1 MKQLIAIMLLTFVF
15 AGCKQDNKKSFTVN
29 GTVTNT
35 QAKKAYLEEVPV
47 ASMQP
52 VIVDS
57 AEIRGGKFS
66 LKTEALEDA
75 IYNIRLDQLDFPV
88 ASVINDAPEV
98 DLNIVMSTETP
109 LMPEKFEVKNSPAS
123 QAMKAFMLAFNEK
136 MIRLMNNVHKAD
148 SLRSTKMAD
157 SSLAPLMQNIRQE
170 GAALK
175 DYALTEIKKGV
186 NPALSMFELG
196 YYQSTANGQALGLE
210 PFDNKQVFA
219 LIDDIT
225 KKFPNH
231 VSVAGLKLNL
241 QQEIKAAEDRTWIG
255 KQAPDFTLPDVSGKP
270 VSLGSFK
277 GQYVLVDFWAGWC
290 RPCRAENP
298 NVVAV
303 FNKYKSK
310 GFAVL
315 GVSLDDD
322 ANSWK
327 NAIQNDKLAW
337 TQVSDLKKWQSPVVA
352 LYKFNGIPFN
362 VLIDPQGKI
371 IAEGLRGIDL
381 ENKLAVIFP

>member
-1 MKQLIAIMLLTFVF
+1 MKQLIAIAFLAIVF

-29 GTVTNT
+29 GAITNT
-35 QAKKAYLEEVPV
+35 EAKKVYLEEVPV

-57 AEIRGGKFS
+57 SDIQNGKFT
-66 LKTEALEDA
+66 LKTEALEAA

-88 ASVINDAPEV
+88 ASVINDEATV
-98 DLNIVMSTETP
+98 DLSITMSTHNP
-109 LMPEKFEVKNSPAS
+109 QLPEKFDVKNSPAS
-123 QAMKAFMLAFNEK
+123 QAMKEFMLAFNDK
-136 MIRLMNNVHKAD
+136 MIRLVNNAHKLD
-148 SLRSTKMAD
+148 SLRTTKVAD
-157 SSLAPLMQNIRQE
+157 STLAPLMQTIKQD
-170 GAALK
+170 GTALRA
-175 DYALTEIKKGV
+175 YALGEIKKGV

-210 PFDNKQVFA
+210 PLDNKQVLA
-219 LIDDIT
+219 LIDDVT

-231 VSVAGLKLNL
+231 VAVAGLKINL
-241 QQEIKAAEDRTWIG
+241 QQEMKAAEDRTWIG
-255 KQAPDFTLPDVSGKP
+255 KPAPDFTLPDVSGKP
-270 VSLGSFK
+270 VALNSFR
-277 GQYVLVDFWAGWC
+277 GQYVLVDFWASWC

-303 FNKYKSK
+303 FNKYKAK
-310 GFAVL
+310 GFTVL

-337 TQVSDLKKWQSPVVA
+337 TQVSDLKKWDSPVVPM
-352 LYKFNGIPFN
+352 YKFGGIPFN
-362 VLIDPQGKI
+362 VLIDPQGKV
-371 IAEGLRGIDL
+371 IAEGLRGMDL
-381 ENKLAVIFP
+381 ENKLAAVLP

>member
-1 MKQLIAIMLLTFVF
+1 MKQFIAIAFLAIIF
-15 AGCKQDNKKSFTVN
+15 AGCKQDHKKNFIIN
-29 GTVTNT
+29 GSVANT
-35 QAKKAYLEEVPV
+35 QAKKVYLEEVPV

-57 AEIRGGKFS
+57 ADILTGKFT

-75 IYNIRLDQLDFPV
+75 VYNIRLDALEFPV

-98 DLNIVMSTETP
+98 DLSITMSTRNP
-109 LMPEKFEVKNSPAS
+109 QMPEKFEVKNSPAS
-123 QAMKAFMLAFNEK
+123 QAMKDFMVAFNDK
-136 MIRLMNNVHKAD
+136 MILLVNNTHKLD
-148 SLRSTKMAD
+148 SLRTTKVAD
-157 SSLAPLMQNIRQE
+157 STLAPLMQTIKQD
-170 GAALK
+170 GVALRE
-175 DYALTEIKKGV
+175 YALGEIKKGI

-196 YYQSTANGQALGLE
+196 YYQSTANGQGLGLE
-210 PFDNKQVFA
+210 PLDNKQVVA
-219 LIDDIT
+219 LIDDVT

-231 VSVAGLKLNL
+231 IAVAGLKLNL
-241 QQEIKAAEDRTWIG
+241 QQEIKAAEDRTWVG

-270 VSLGSFK
+270 VALNSFR
-277 GQYVLVDFWAGWC
+277 GQYVLVDFWASWC

-303 FNKYKSK
+303 FNKYKTK
-310 GFAVL
+310 GFTVL

-322 ANSWK
+322 ANAWK

-337 TQVSDLKKWQSPVVA
+337 TQVSDLKKWESPVVPM
-352 LYKFNGIPFN
+352 YKFGGIPFN

-371 IAEGLRGIDL
+371 IAEGLRGMDL
-381 ENKLAVIFP
+381 ENKLTAIFP

>member
-1 MKQLIAIMLLTFVF
+1 MKQLVAILLLAIIF
-15 AGCKQDNKKSFTVN
+15 AGCKQDNKKSFVIN
-29 GTVTNT
+29 GSVANT
-35 QAKKAYLEEVPV
+35 QAKKVYLEEVPI

-57 AEIRGGKFS
+57 TDILSGKFT

-75 IYNIRLDQLDFPV
+75 VYNIRLDALEFPV
-88 ASVINDAPEV
+88 ASVINDGPEV
-98 DLNIVMSTETP
+98 DLNITMSTRNP
-109 LMPEKFEVKNSPAS
+109 QMPEKFEVKKSPAS
-123 QAMKAFMLAFNEK
+123 QAMKDFMLAFNDK
-136 MIRLMNNVHKAD
+136 MIQLVNNTHQLD
-148 SLRSTKMAD
+148 SLRTTKVAD
-157 SSLAPLMQNIRQE
+157 STLTPLMQRIKQD
-170 GAALK
+170 GAALRE
-175 DYALTEIKKGV
+175 YALGEIKKGI

-196 YYQSTANGQALGLE
+196 YYQSTANGQGLALE
-210 PFDNKQVFA
+210 PLDNKQVVA
-219 LIDDIT
+219 LIDEVS

-231 VSVAGLKLNL
+231 IAVAGLKLNL

-255 KQAPDFTLPDVSGKP
+255 KQAPDFTLPDVSGKS
-270 VSLGSFK
+270 VALNSFR
-277 GQYVLVDFWAGWC
+277 GQYVLVDFWASWC

-310 GFAVL
+310 GFTVL

-322 ANSWK
+322 ANAWK

-337 TQVSDLKKWQSPVVA
+337 TQVSDLKKWESPVVPM
-352 LYKFNGIPFN
+352 YKFGGIPFN

-371 IAEGLRGIDL
+371 IAEGLRGMDL
-381 ENKLAVIFP
+381 ENKLAAVLP